1 MALHTDL
8 PIHKVTYDLCA
19 HAARISKNM
28 PRDFKQSLGGKIR
41 DECVELVVMIF
52 RANIAADKAPH
63 LLSLLERLQVVE
75 LMLRL
80 SRDLQCISTGQ
91 YATAIELTGK
101 IGRQANG
108 WRKSASPAA
117 SRSRP

>member
-8 PIHKVTYDLCA
+8 PIHKVTYDLLA
-19 HAARISKNM
+19 HAARITSNF

-41 DECVELVVMIF
+41 DECVELVVLIF
-52 RANIAADKAPH
+52 RANTATDKAPH
-63 LLSLLERLQVVE
+63 LLSLIERLQVVE
-75 LMLRL
+75 LTLRL
-80 SRDLQCISTGQ
+80 SRDLRCISTGQ
-91 YATAIELTGK
+91 YATAIELTGS

-117 SRSRP
+117 PRSRP